1 MSRLEQSQKRLAEAV
16 QRLEA
21 ALAEGGAAQD
31 AGAAR
36 EIAAVRSAYLELQQ
50 TADAV
55 ADRLDRAI
63 ARVDHLLGDMESRN
77 AAE

>member
-21 ALAEGGAAQD
+21 ALAEGGGPD
-31 AGAAR
+31 SGAAR
-36 EIAAVRSAYLELQQ
+36 ELEAVRSAYEDLRR

-63 ARVDHLLGDMESRN
+63 AKVDLLLGDAESRN

>member
-1 MSRLEQSQKRLAEAV
+1 MTRLEQSQKRLAEAV

-21 ALAEGGAAQD
+21 VLAESGGPQGA
-31 AGAAR
+31 AAR
-36 EIAAVRSAYLELQQ
+36 ELAAVREAYEDLKR

-63 ARVDHLLGDMESRN
+63 ARVDLLLGEADARD

>member
-21 ALAEGGAAQD
+21 ALADGGGHD
-31 AGAAR
+31 GGPVP
-36 EIAAVRSAYLELQQ
+36 ELEAVRSAYEELRR
-50 TADAV
+50 TVEAV

-63 ARVDHLLGDMESRN
+63 ARVDLLLGETEARD

>member
-16 QRLEA
+16 QRLES
-21 ALAEGGAAQD
+21 ALAAGD
-31 AGAAR
+31 APVVAER
-36 EIAAVRSAYLELQQ
+36 EIGAVRSAYNDLRR
-50 TADAV
+50 TADEV

-63 ARVDHLLGDMESRN
+63 TQVDVMLGDAESRS